1 MPTGLYTSTTLRI
14 KGERKMEQKLN
25 LHNRYDIEVV
35 DCRTGEMRQKAQAEN
50 IILDG
55 AWGQIL
61 NNTLGSWFNSIAYGT
76 GTGTMSAART
86 ALFAPLSSKVA
97 TDSVYTL
104 DNDNNYV
111 SHRQKIVIL
120 ENEHV
125 GAALSEVGIM
135 SSRTGNPLCTHALIK
150 DMNGN
155 PVVITKT
162 DTDII
167 TIYATVYLLL
177 NTAYSPTSILDIARC
192 DPEENGIVR
201 TLLGRPFGVNPDQ
214 FAGFN
219 FEFSAVQGTQIISY
233 GDDAYKSAR
242 QVATLDVPNKRARFY
257 YRVPAADANVGGFKL
272 GAIKSTT
279 ATSAYPS
286 PDLPSIICR
295 YTTGGL
301 TQAQVIEQIGV
312 GDGVATD
319 FATSF
324 AHIPLNTVV
333 KVDGVPA
340 SPTIMADMP
349 NQPVINGFFR
359 EVSENPNIQNKM
371 PFFAKKIDNDVVWEN
386 MSNYPVTS
394 IRAAS
399 VNTSVSNDGLIFT
412 PTVVGFQSKQTKAV
426 PAEYQGYK
434 YWKISPITYTT
445 QAVYNIYSDG
455 FLNYKN
461 VRFDVAP
468 ANGAVITAEYTPL
481 CAAKDANHVL
491 DVDITIQLGEHVD

>member
-1 MPTGLYTSTTLRI
+1 
-14 KGERKMEQKLN
+14 MEQKLN

-35 DCRTGEMRQKAQAEN
+35 DSRTGKMRQKAQAEN
-50 IILDG
+50 IILNG

-125 GAALSEVGIM
+125 GAQLSEVGIM
-135 SSRTGNPLCTHALIK
+135 SSRSGTPLCTHALIK

-167 TIYATVYLLL
+167 TIYATVYLLIG
-177 NTAYSPTSILDIARC
+177 TTYSPTAILDIARC

-201 TLLGRPFGVNPDQ
+201 TLLGRPLGVEGNSNS
-214 FAGFN
+214 FVGFN
-219 FEFSAVQGTQIISY
+219 FVFSAVRGTQIISNS
-233 GDDAYKSAR
+233 GAAYTSAM

-257 YRVPAADANVGGFKL
+257 YRVPAADANVGGFIL
-272 GAIKSTT
+272 GAIKSR
-279 ATSAYPS
+279 AASYYL
-286 PDLPSIICR
+286 DHPSIICR
-295 YTTGGL
+295 YTPGGL
-301 TQAQVIEQIGV
+301 TQAQVVEQIGV
-312 GDGVATD
+312 GDGTVTD

-324 AHIPLNTVV
+324 AHIPSNTVV

-371 PFFAKKIDNDVVWEN
+371 PLFNTPIADDVVWEN
-386 MSNYPVTS
+386 MSNHPVTS
-394 IRAAS
+394 IQAGDT
-399 VNTSVSNDGLIFT
+399 NISVSNDGVTFT
-412 PTVVGFQSKQTKAV
+412 QTIVGFVSSTTKEV
-426 PAEYQGYK
+426 PAEYQDYK
-434 YWKISPITYTT
+434 YWKISSRLSYAQSIIS
-445 QAVYNIYSDG
+445 NIYSDG

-468 ANGAVITAEYTPL
+468 ANGSVITAEYTPL

-491 DVDITIQLGEHVD
+491 DIDITIQLGEHVD

>member
-1 MPTGLYTSTTLRI
+1 
-14 KGERKMEQKLN
+14 MEQKLN

-35 DCRTGEMRQKAQAEN
+35 DSRTGKMRQKAQAEN

-61 NNTLGSWFNSIAYGT
+61 NNTYGSWFDAIAYGT

-104 DNDNNYV
+104 DNANNYV

-125 GAALSEVGIM
+125 GAQLSEVGIM
-135 SSRTGNPLCTHALIK
+135 SSRSGTPLCTHALLK

-167 TIYATVYLLL
+167 TIYATVYLLIG
-177 NTAYSPTSILDIARC
+177 TAYSPTSVLDIARC

-201 TLLGRPFGVNPDQ
+201 TLLGRPIGTNSTLFT
-214 FAGFN
+214 GFN
-219 FEFSAVQGTQIISY
+219 FVFSAVQGTQIISNE
-233 GDDAYKSAR
+233 GDAYTSAK

-257 YRVPAADANVGGFKL
+257 YRVPAADANVGGFIL
-272 GAIKSTT
+272 GAIKST
-279 ATSAYPS
+279 AASYVN
-286 PDLPSIICR
+286 DYPSIITR
-295 YTTGGL
+295 FTPGGL
-301 TQAQVIEQIGV
+301 TQAQVVEQIGV
-312 GDGVATD
+312 GDGIVTD

-324 AHIPLNTVV
+324 AHIPPNTVV

-349 NQPVINGFFR
+349 NQSVINGFFR

-371 PFFAKKIDNDVVWEN
+371 PLFNANINVDVVWEN
-386 MSNYPVTS
+386 MSNHPVTS
-394 IRAAS
+394 IQARG
-399 VNTSVSNDGLIFT
+399 VNISVSNDGVTFT
-412 PTVVGFQSKQTKAV
+412 QTILAFYGTETQEV
-426 PAEYQGYK
+426 PEEYQGHK
-434 YWKISPITYTT
+434 YWKISPRADTSSRYI
-445 QAVYNIYSDG
+445 YNIYSDG
-455 FLNYKN
+455 FSNYKN
-461 VRFDVAP
+461 VRFAVAP

-481 CAAKDANHVL
+481 CAAKDVNHVL
-491 DVDITIQLGEHVD
+491 DIDITIQLGEHVD

>member
-1 MPTGLYTSTTLRI
+1 
-14 KGERKMEQKLN
+14 MEQKLN

-35 DCRTGEMRQKAQAEN
+35 DSRTGKMRQKAQAEN
-50 IILDG
+50 IILNG

-61 NNTLGSWFNSIAYGT
+61 NNTYGSWFNSIAYGT
-76 GTGTMSAART
+76 GTGTMSATRT
-86 ALFAPLSSKVA
+86 ALFTPLSSKVA

-192 DPEENGIVR
+192 YPEENGIVR
-201 TLLGRPFGVNPDQ
+201 TLLGRPIGENSNEFT
-214 FAGFN
+214 GFN
-219 FEFSAVQGTQIISY
+219 FMFSAVQGTQIISN
-233 GDDAYKSAR
+233 GGGAYTSTKQS
-242 QVATLDVPNKRARFY
+242 ATLDVPNKRARFY

-272 GAIKSTT
+272 GAIKST
-279 ATSAYPS
+279 SAFYS
-286 PDLPSIICR
+286 ADYPSIICR

-301 TQAQVIEQIGV
+301 TQAQVVEQIGT
-312 GDGVATD
+312 GDGNTTN

-324 AHIPLNTVV
+324 AHIPSNTVV

-349 NQPVINGFFR
+349 NQPIINGFFR
-359 EVSENPNIQNKM
+359 AVSENSNIQNKM
-371 PFFAKKIDNDVVWEN
+371 PFFRTKITADVVWEN
-386 MSNYPVTS
+386 VSNHAVTS
-394 IRAAS
+394 INAKA
-399 VNTSVSNDGLIFT
+399 VNISVSNDGVTFT
-412 PTVVGFQSKQTKAV
+412 PTIVAFTSIATKAV

-434 YWKISPITYTT
+434 YWKISPISGSGD
-445 QAVYNIYSDG
+445 QIMYNIYSDG

-461 VRFDVAP
+461 VRFAVAP

>member
-1 MPTGLYTSTTLRI
+1 
-14 KGERKMEQKLN
+14 MEQKLN

-35 DCRTGEMRQKAQAEN
+35 DSRTGKMRQKAQAEN

-61 NNTLGSWFNSIAYGT
+61 NNTSGSWFNSIAYGT
-76 GTGTMSAART
+76 GTGTMSASRT
-86 ALFAPLSSKVA
+86 TLFNPLSSKVA

-125 GAALSEVGIM
+125 GAQLSEVGIM
-135 SSRTGNPLCTHALIK
+135 SSRTGTPLCTHALIK

-167 TIYATVYLLL
+167 TIYATVYLLIG
-177 NTAYSPTSILDIARC
+177 TAYSPTSVLDIARC
-192 DPEENGIVR
+192 DPKENGIVR
-201 TLLGRPFGVNPDQ
+201 TLLGRPIGADLYSSDFT
-214 FAGFN
+214 GFN
-219 FEFSAVQGTQIISY
+219 FVFSAVQGTQIISNE
-233 GDDAYKSAR
+233 GDAYTSAR

-257 YRVPAADANVGGFKL
+257 YRVPAADANVGGFIL

-279 ATSAYPS
+279 ASYAEDY
-286 PDLPSIICR
+286 PSIITR
-295 YTTGGL
+295 FTSGGL
-301 TQAQVIEQIGV
+301 TQAQVVEQIGV
-312 GDGVATD
+312 GDGIVTD

-324 AHIPLNTVV
+324 GHIPSNTVV

-371 PFFAKKIDNDVVWEN
+371 PLFNTTLNVDVIWEN
-386 MSNYPVTS
+386 MSNHPVTS
-394 IRAAS
+394 INAS
-399 VNTSVSNDGLIFT
+399 NTKISVSNDGVTFT
-412 PTVVGFQSKQTKAV
+412 PTILTFYGAETPEV
-426 PAEYQGYK
+426 PEEYQGHK
-434 YWKISPITYTT
+434 YWKISPREDTSTRRI
-445 QAVYNIYSDG
+445 YNIYSDG

-491 DVDITIQLGEHVD
+491 DIDITIQLAEHVD

>member
-1 MPTGLYTSTTLRI
+1 
-14 KGERKMEQKLN
+14 MEQKLN

-35 DCRTGEMRQKAQAEN
+35 DSRTGEMRQKAQAEN

-61 NNTLGSWFNSIAYGT
+61 NNTSGSWFNSIAYGT

-86 ALFAPLSSKVA
+86 ALFTPLSSKVA

-104 DNDNNYV
+104 DNANKYV

-125 GAALSEVGIM
+125 GSQLSEVGIM
-135 SSRTGNPLCTHALIK
+135 SSRDGTPLCTHALIK

-177 NTAYSPTSILDIARC
+177 NTAYSPTAVLDIARC
-192 DPEENGIVR
+192 EPENNGIVR
-201 TLLGRPFGVNPDQ
+201 TLLGRPIGYNKSSSYFV
-214 FAGFN
+214 GFN
-219 FEFSAVQGTQIISY
+219 FCFSAVRGTQIMSNSNA
-233 GDDAYKSAR
+233 AYTSER
-242 QVATLDVPNKRARFY
+242 QVATLDVSNKRARFY
-257 YRVPAADANVGGFKL
+257 YRVPAADANVGGFIL
-272 GAIKSTT
+272 GAIKSTAASF
-279 ATSAYPS
+279 ATDY
-286 PDLPSIICR
+286 PSIICR
-295 YTTGGL
+295 FTSGGL
-301 TQAQVIEQIGV
+301 TQAQVVEQIGV
-312 GDGVATD
+312 GDGIVTD

-324 AHIPLNTVV
+324 AHIPPNTVV

-349 NQPVINGFFR
+349 NQSVINGFFR

-371 PFFAKKIDNDVVWEN
+371 PLFGENITSDVVWEN
-386 MSNYPVTS
+386 MSNHPVTS
-394 IRAAS
+394 INAS
-399 VNTSVSNDGLIFT
+399 NTKISVSNDGVTFS
-412 PTVVGFQSKQTKAV
+412 PTILTFYGTDTQEV
-426 PAEYQGYK
+426 PEEYQGHK
-434 YWKISPITYTT
+434 YWGISPR
-445 QAVYNIYSDG
+445 AVSSDRCIYNIYSDG

-491 DVDITIQLGEHVD
+491 DIDITIQLGEHVD

>member
-1 MPTGLYTSTTLRI
+1 
-14 KGERKMEQKLN
+14 MEQKLN

-35 DCRTGEMRQKAQAEN
+35 DSRTGEMRQKAQAEN
-50 IILDG
+50 IILNG

-61 NNTLGSWFNSIAYGT
+61 NNTFGSWFNSIAYGT
-76 GTGTMSAART
+76 GTGTMSASRT
-86 ALFAPLSSKVA
+86 ALFTPLSSKVA

-125 GAALSEVGIM
+125 GAQLSEVGIM
-135 SSRTGNPLCTHALIK
+135 SSRTGTPLCTHALIK

-177 NTAYSPTSILDIARC
+177 NTAYSPTSVLDIARC

-201 TLLGRPFGVNPDQ
+201 TLLGRPIGDATST

-219 FEFSAVQGTQIISY
+219 FLFSAVQGTQIISNE
-233 GDDAYKSAR
+233 GDAYTSAR

-257 YRVPAADANVGGFKL
+257 YRVPAADANVGGFIL

-279 ATSAYPS
+279 ATSATLT
-286 PDLPSIICR
+286 DHPSIICR
-295 YTTGGL
+295 YTPGGL
-301 TQAQVIEQIGV
+301 TQAQVVEQIGV
-312 GDGVATD
+312 GDGMTTD

-324 AHIPLNTVV
+324 AHIPSNTVV

-359 EVSENPNIQNKM
+359 EVSENPNVQNKM
-371 PFFAKKIDNDVVWEN
+371 PIFNADVGSGVIWEN
-386 MSNYPVTS
+386 MSNHPVTS
-394 IRAAS
+394 IRAEYT
-399 VNTSVSNDGLIFT
+399 NISVSNDGVTFT
-412 PTVVGFQSKQTKAV
+412 PNIVAFSTLTTKGV
-426 PAEYQGYK
+426 PVEYQGYK
-434 YWKISPITYTT
+434 YWEISSVSIYNPPKIS
-445 QAVYNIYSDG
+445 NIYSDG

-461 VRFDVAP
+461 VRFAVAP
-468 ANGAVITAEYTPL
+468 ANGTVITAEYTPN

-491 DVDITIQLGEHVD
+491 DIDITIQLAEHVD

>member
-1 MPTGLYTSTTLRI
+1 
-14 KGERKMEQKLN
+14 MEQKLN

-35 DCRTGEMRQKAQAEN
+35 DSRTGKMRQKAQAEN

-61 NNTLGSWFNSIAYGT
+61 NNTYGSWFDAIAYGT

-104 DNDNNYV
+104 DNANNYV

-125 GAALSEVGIM
+125 GAQLSEVGIM
-135 SSRTGNPLCTHALIK
+135 SSRSGTPLCTHALLK

-167 TIYATVYLLL
+167 TIYATVYLLIG
-177 NTAYSPTSILDIARC
+177 TAYSPTSVLDIARC

-201 TLLGRPFGVNPDQ
+201 TLLGRPIGTNSTLFT
-214 FAGFN
+214 GFN
-219 FEFSAVQGTQIISY
+219 FVFSAVQGTQIISNE
-233 GDDAYKSAR
+233 GDAYTSAK

-257 YRVPAADANVGGFKL
+257 YRVPAADANVGGFIL

-279 ATSAYPS
+279 ASVTLT
-286 PDLPSIICR
+286 DHPSIITR
-295 YTTGGL
+295 FTPGGL
-301 TQAQVIEQIGV
+301 TQAQVVEQIGV
-312 GDGVATD
+312 GDGTATD

-324 AHIPLNTVV
+324 AHIPPNTVV

-349 NQPVINGFFR
+349 NQSVINGFFR

-371 PFFAKKIDNDVVWEN
+371 PLFNANINVDVVWEN
-386 MSNYPVTS
+386 MSNHPVTS
-394 IRAAS
+394 IQARG
-399 VNTSVSNDGLIFT
+399 VNISVSNDGVTFT
-412 PTVVGFQSKQTKAV
+412 QTILAFYGTETQEV
-426 PAEYQGYK
+426 PEEYQGHK
-434 YWKISPITYTT
+434 YWKISPRADTSSRYI
-445 QAVYNIYSDG
+445 YNIYSDG
-455 FLNYKN
+455 FSNYKN
-461 VRFDVAP
+461 VRFAVAP

-481 CAAKDANHVL
+481 CAAKDVNHVL
-491 DVDITIQLGEHVD
+491 DIDITIQLGEHVD

>member
-1 MPTGLYTSTTLRI
+1 
-14 KGERKMEQKLN
+14 MEQKLN

-35 DCRTGEMRQKAQAEN
+35 DSRTGEMRQQAQAEN

-61 NNTLGSWFNSIAYGT
+61 NNTSGSWFNSIAYGT

-86 ALFAPLSSKVA
+86 ALFTPLSSKVA

-104 DNDNNYV
+104 DNANNYV

-125 GAALSEVGIM
+125 GAQLSEVGIM
-135 SSRTGNPLCTHALIK
+135 SSRSGNPLCTHALLK

-162 DTDII
+162 DADII
-167 TIYATVYLLL
+167 TIYATVYLHLS
-177 NTAYSPTSILDIARC
+177 TAYSPTAVLDIARC
-192 DPEENGIVR
+192 EPENNGIVR
-201 TLLGRPFGVNPDQ
+201 TLLGRQIGYDELGSRFV
-214 FAGFN
+214 GFN
-219 FEFSAVQGTQIISY
+219 FCFSAVRGTQILSNS
-233 GDDAYKSAR
+233 DAAYTSER

-257 YRVPAADANVGGFKL
+257 YRVPAADANVGGFIL
-272 GAIKSTT
+272 GAIKSTN
-279 ATSAYPS
+279 ASYAEDY
-286 PDLPSIICR
+286 PSIICR
-295 YTTGGL
+295 YTPGGL
-301 TQAQVIEQIGV
+301 TQAQVVEQIGV
-312 GDGVATD
+312 GDGIVTD

-324 AHIPLNTVV
+324 GHIPSNTVV

-371 PFFAKKIDNDVVWEN
+371 PLFNTTFNVDVIWEN
-386 MSNYPVTS
+386 MSNHPVTS
-394 IRAAS
+394 IQAGA
-399 VNTSVSNDGLIFT
+399 VNISVSNDGVTFI
-412 PTVVGFQSKQTKAV
+412 QTILAFYGIATQEV
-426 PAEYQGYK
+426 PEEYQGHK
-434 YWKISPITYTT
+434 YWKISPVAGPSVRRIC
-445 QAVYNIYSDG
+445 NIYSDG

-491 DVDITIQLGEHVD
+491 DIDITIQLGEHVD

>member
-1 MPTGLYTSTTLRI
+1 
-14 KGERKMEQKLN
+14 MEQKLN

-35 DCRTGEMRQKAQAEN
+35 DSRTGKMRQKAQAEN

-61 NNTLGSWFNSIAYGT
+61 NNTSGSWFNSIAYGT

-86 ALFAPLSSKVA
+86 ALFTPLSSKVA

-104 DNDNNYV
+104 DNANNYV

-125 GAALSEVGIM
+125 GAQLSEVGIM
-135 SSRTGNPLCTHALIK
+135 SSRSGTPLCTHALIK

-167 TIYATVYLLL
+167 TIYATVYLLIG
-177 NTAYSPTSILDIARC
+177 TTYSPTSTLDIARC
-192 DPEENGIVR
+192 DPEDNGIIR
-201 TLLGRPFGVNPDQ
+201 TLLGRPIGYSESSYNFT
-214 FAGFN
+214 GFN
-219 FEFSAVQGTQIISY
+219 FVFSAVQGTQIISNE
-233 GDDAYKSAR
+233 GDAYTSER

-257 YRVPAADANVGGFKL
+257 YRVPAADANVGGFIL
-272 GAIKSTT
+272 GAIKLT
-279 ATSAYPS
+279 AASYAEDY
-286 PDLPSIICR
+286 PSIICR
-295 YTTGGL
+295 FTSGGL
-301 TQAQVIEQIGV
+301 TQAQVVEQIGV
-312 GDGVATD
+312 GDGIVTD

-324 AHIPLNTVV
+324 SHIPSNTVV

-349 NQPVINGFFR
+349 NQSVINGFFR
-359 EVSENPNIQNKM
+359 EFSENPNIQNKM
-371 PFFAKKIDNDVVWEN
+371 PLFGAKINVDVIWEN

-394 IRAAS
+394 IQARG
-399 VNTSVSNDGLIFT
+399 VNISGSNDGVTFSPTIFT
-412 PTVVGFQSKQTKAV
+412 SNYTETQEV
-426 PAEYQGYK
+426 PEEYQGHK
-434 YWKISPITYTT
+434 YWKISPMEGATNRYI
-445 QAVYNIYSDG
+445 YNIYSDG
-455 FLNYKN
+455 FSNYKN
-461 VRFDVAP
+461 VRFAVAP

-491 DVDITIQLGEHVD
+491 DIDITIQLGEHVD